1 MKSRINHLR
10 ANTSW
15 HVEPKCADDS
25 FKDINKESENKGPSS
40 ASSRRLPVSA
50 KAEHF
55 AFKRVKSDLVVEL
68 VKDNWKSLVRH
79 VNNTNLV
86 KIMGNS
92 DVL

>member
-1 MKSRINHLR
+1 MKAGIRKAINY
-10 ANTSW
+10 
-15 HVEPKCADDS
+15 
-25 FKDINKESENKGPSS
+25 ESENKGPSS

-50 KAEHF
+50 KAEHS
-55 AFKRVKSDLVVEL
+55 AFKHVKSDLVVEK
-68 VKDNWKSLVRH
+68 VFSKDNWKSLVRH